1 MRKPFIAGNWKMNK
15 TAAETADL
23 CAKLKETVG
32 GFKEADI
39 LICPPF
45 TSLVAAKQAI
55 EGSVIGLGA
64 QNMHW
69 EDSGAYTGEISALM
83 IKGLGCKFVIIGH
96 SERRKYFSETNKEV
110 NRKIKSAIS
119 AGILPIVCVGETL
132 EQREQGQEKEV
143 IESQLKEGFDS
154 LTESDLEKITIAY
167 EPVWA
172 IGTGKTATGDQ
183 AEEMHNFIRKWFENN
198 FSADLAEKLRILYG
212 GSVKPGNIDG
222 LMKQEDI
229 DGALVGGASLKA
241 EDFTEIIKNSFLGIK

>member
-23 CAKLKETVG
+23 CAKLKENG
-32 GFKEADI
+32 GSFKEADI

-69 EDSGAYTGEISALM
+69 EDSGAYTGEISAQM

-96 SERRKYFSETNKEV
+96 SERRKYFSETNEEV
-110 NRKIKSAIS
+110 NKKIKSAIS

-132 EQREQGQEKEV
+132 EQREQGREKEI
-143 IESQLKEGFDS
+143 IENQLKEGFDS

-183 AEEMHNFIRKWFENN
+183 AEEMHNFIRKWFESN
-198 FSADLAEKLRILYG
+198 FSAGRAEKLRILYG
-212 GSVKPGNIDG
+212 GSVKPNNING
-222 LMKQEDI
+222 LMKQDDI
-229 DGALVGGASLKA
+229 DGALVGGASLKV
-241 EDFTEIIKNSFLGIK
+241 EDFTEIIKNSV